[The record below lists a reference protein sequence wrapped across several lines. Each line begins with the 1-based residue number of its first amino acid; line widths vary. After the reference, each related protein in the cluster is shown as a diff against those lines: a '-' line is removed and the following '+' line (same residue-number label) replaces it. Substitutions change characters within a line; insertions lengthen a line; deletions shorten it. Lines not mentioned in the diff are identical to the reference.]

1 MPAKPKRG
9 TVPSL
14 DGLWF
19 RQTYY
24 VSQQEISFP
33 HNFPHSI
40 RTLWTLGNTHHYYVC
55 AIPHISAHPHIAP
68 FYSQGETPYV
78 GSKDTKQKNTT
89 HIRRDA
95 NPCARACVMCGRAEM
110 CGNQEIRTIPTF
122 ARFFFR
128 AALCGSCAETLFRL
142 HVCARNA
149 ISCAQGA
156 ENAFPA
162 FSERM
167 TQAGTLYSRLVPAC
181 LLFIDRDG
189 KMEMRMQVMR
199 YVHVRE
205 TNHGDFQELE
215 DLYQATRKDTPDK
228 RATREAKDKD
238 ARDASKKRLPCWYLG
253 GTMNG
258 PCCADNARPAGIL
271 QIDIDDTDRPQ
282 ELKNRLAGI
291 DCVAFAAV
299 SASGRGVY
307 ALMRVP
313 VGIQRDPD
321 AQKGI
326 LDLLD
331 AALLYDRRGDE
342 HIDYACV
349 DLARRRF
356 ESFDPEPLYRPD
368 APEYDPDFRAMC
380 KRAFD
385 ASGIASIARN
395 MCGEATPGG
404 ASTAVALAA
413 LAIRARGQVKG
424 RVFNAAYYPTRFQ
437 GVIIG
442 DSGTGKSSR
451 IKDPLVELAVHLG
464 AEIIQPE
471 SHRALELAIVES
483 CTQKSCDIGA
493 DGKPDK
499 NRPIWTQ
506 IDDYRPVLAVYDEAG
521 AEQEARGKVD
531 YKRKMESVRRQA
543 FNAAFIASKSI
554 NTPLPTFPL
563 RCSYTDIRISTP
575 KAWAL
580 AMHGVDSTA
589 GDARRVLEF
598 WLDSR
603 EAPSGAR
610 IQSAANMLYRAKSTP
625 SLPCLDEV
633 QSMME
638 LLPGG
643 ELKLDGL
650 DSSSSFDKVRGFL
663 ASGESMDFE
672 TIVCNVATADAYA
685 RGCTDAIPR
694 ESILAAWAVYF
705 GVLENRRR
713 LADADDAAPDTP
725 ESRITGFILDY
736 IGARKGAR
744 KSQVVRMLKDKGP
757 SYVSSLDWLIKCGR
771 VIQETGK
778 DGKSTTVRRATD
790 AEMEAFEANAEAQRR
805 DKIFAEA
812 RANREKVARNAQP
825 GDCDEFALM
834 LRAEYAN
841 ADDDGKAAKLDA
853 YLREHEKEPGHEL
866 CPGQRDASLRSL
878 ATKLHNA
885 GLDDEFAEAWFC
897 GVCKSLGDEFVREQT
912 KRRLWRTAPDKSG
925 CARKDTPVRP

>member
-1 MPAKPKRG
+1 
-9 TVPSL
+9 
-14 DGLWF
+14 
-19 RQTYY
+19 
-24 VSQQEISFP
+24 
-33 HNFPHSI
+33 
-40 RTLWTLGNTHHYYVC
+40 
-55 AIPHISAHPHIAP
+55 
-68 FYSQGETPYV
+68 
-78 GSKDTKQKNTT
+78 
-89 HIRRDA
+89 
-95 NPCARACVMCGRAEM
+95 
-110 CGNQEIRTIPTF
+110 
-122 ARFFFR
+122 
-128 AALCGSCAETLFRL
+128 
-142 HVCARNA
+142 
-149 ISCAQGA
+149 
-156 ENAFPA
+156 
-162 FSERM
+162 
-167 TQAGTLYSRLVPAC
+167 
-181 LLFIDRDG
+181 
-189 KMEMRMQVMR
+189 MQIMR
-199 YVHVRE
+199 YVNVRE
-205 TNHGDFQELE
+205 VTHGDFKELE
-215 DLYQATRKDTPDK
+215 DLYQATRKDSPDK
-228 RATREAKDKD
+228 RATREAHSKE
-238 ARDASKKRLPCWYLG
+238 AQDASKKRLPCWYLG

-258 PCCADNARPAGIL
+258 PCRAENAQPAGIL
-271 QIDIDDTDRPQ
+271 QIDVDDTDRPQ
-282 ELKNRLAGI
+282 EIKSRLAGI

-321 AQKGI
+321 AQKAI
-326 LDLLD
+326 LDMVD
-331 AALLYDRRGDE
+331 AALLHDRRNGEHSGE

-395 MCGEATPGG
+395 MYGEATPGG
-404 ASTAVALAA
+404 ASTAVVLAA

-424 RVFNAAYYPTRFQ
+424 RVFGEAFYPTRFQ

-442 DSGTGKSSR
+442 DSGSGKSSR

-471 SHRALELAIVES
+471 SHRALELDIVES
-483 CTQKSCDIGA
+483 CTHKAFEIGE

-506 IDDYRPVLAVYDEAG
+506 INDYRPVLAVYDEAG
-521 AEQEARGKVD
+521 AEQEARKAQE

-543 FNAAFIASKSI
+543 FDAAFIASKS
-554 NTPLPTFPL
+554 NTTPLPTFPL
-563 RCSYTDIRISTP
+563 KCSYTDIRISTP
-575 KAWAL
+575 KAWAF

-589 GDARRVLEF
+589 GDSRRVLEF

-610 IQSAANMLYRAKSTP
+610 IQSLANMIYRAKSTP
-625 SLPCLDEV
+625 SLPCADKV
-633 QSMME
+633 KSKME
-638 LLPGG
+638 FLPDG

-650 DSSSSFDKVRGFL
+650 NSSSSFDNARGFL

-713 LADADDAAPDTP
+713 LADADDVAPDTP
-725 ESRITGFILDY
+725 ESLITGFILRY
-736 IGARKGAR
+736 IGARNGKAR
-744 KSQVVRMLKDKGP
+744 KTHVLRMLKSKGP
-757 SYVSSLDWLIKCGR
+757 SYVRAFESLVESGLIVCER
-771 VIQETGK
+771 AT
-778 DGKSTTVRRATD
+778 DGKSTTVRLGTD
-790 AEMEAFEANAEAQRR
+790 SEIEAADEKREAQRR
-805 DKIFAEA
+805 DRIFAEA

-834 LRAEYAN
+834 MRTEYAN

-853 YLREHEKEPGHEL
+853 YLCEHEKEPGHEL
-866 CPGQRDASLRSL
+866 RQGRRDRGLRSL

-885 GLDDEFAEAWFC
+885 GLDDAFAEAWFFRLC
-897 GVCKSLGDEFVREQT
+897 ESLGDEFVREDVQ
-912 KRRLWRTAPDKSG
+912 RRLWRPAP
-925 CARKDTPVRP
+925 RKDKPVRPGR

>member
-1 MPAKPKRG
+1 
-9 TVPSL
+9 
-14 DGLWF
+14 
-19 RQTYY
+19 
-24 VSQQEISFP
+24 
-33 HNFPHSI
+33 
-40 RTLWTLGNTHHYYVC
+40 
-55 AIPHISAHPHIAP
+55 
-68 FYSQGETPYV
+68 
-78 GSKDTKQKNTT
+78 
-89 HIRRDA
+89 
-95 NPCARACVMCGRAEM
+95 
-110 CGNQEIRTIPTF
+110 
-122 ARFFFR
+122 
-128 AALCGSCAETLFRL
+128 
-142 HVCARNA
+142 
-149 ISCAQGA
+149 
-156 ENAFPA
+156 
-162 FSERM
+162 
-167 TQAGTLYSRLVPAC
+167 
-181 LLFIDRDG
+181 
-189 KMEMRMQVMR
+189 MQVMR

-205 TNHGDFQELE
+205 TNPGDFKELE
-215 DLYQATRKDTPDK
+215 DLYQATRKDSPDK
-228 RATREAKDKD
+228 RATREALSKE

-282 ELKNRLAGI
+282 EIKNRLAGI

-313 VGIQRDPD
+313 VSIQASQD

-331 AALLYDRRGDE
+331 AALLYDRRDGE

-385 ASGIASIARN
+385 ASRIASIARN

-424 RVFNAAYYPTRFQ
+424 RVFGETFYPTRFQ

-483 CTQKSCDIGA
+483 CTQKSCAIGE

-543 FNAAFIASKSI
+543 FDAAFIASKSI

-580 AMHGVDSTA
+580 AMHGVDATA

-638 LLPGG
+638 FLPDG

-663 ASGESMDFE
+663 ASGESMNFE

-725 ESRITGFILDY
+725 ESRITGFILRRV
-736 IGARKGAR
+736 GARNGNAR
-744 KSQVVRMLKDKGP
+744 KTHVLRTLKSKGP
-757 SYVSSLDWLIKCGR
+757 SYVRAFESLVESGLIVCER
-771 VIQETGK
+771 AT
-778 DGKSTTVRRATD
+778 DGKSTTVRLGTD
-790 AEMEAFEANAEAQRR
+790 SEIEAADEKREAQRR
-805 DKIFAEA
+805 DRIFAEA
-812 RANREKVARNAQP
+812 RANREKVARDAQP
-825 GDCDEFALM
+825 GNCDEFDLM
-834 LRAEYAN
+834 LRTEYAN
-841 ADDDGKAAKLDA
+841 ADGDGKAAKLDA
-853 YLREHEKEPGHEL
+853 YLCEHEKEPGHEL
-866 CPGQRDASLRSL
+866 RQGQRDRSLRSL

-885 GLDDEFAEAWFC
+885 GLDDAFAEAWFC
-897 GVCKSLGDEFVREQT
+897 GVCESLGDEFAREQT
-912 KRRLWRTAPDKSG
+912 KRRLWRPAPDKTG
-925 CARKDTPVRP
+925 CARKDTPVRPGR

>member
-1 MPAKPKRG
+1 
-9 TVPSL
+9 
-14 DGLWF
+14 
-19 RQTYY
+19 
-24 VSQQEISFP
+24 
-33 HNFPHSI
+33 
-40 RTLWTLGNTHHYYVC
+40 
-55 AIPHISAHPHIAP
+55 
-68 FYSQGETPYV
+68 
-78 GSKDTKQKNTT
+78 
-89 HIRRDA
+89 
-95 NPCARACVMCGRAEM
+95 
-110 CGNQEIRTIPTF
+110 
-122 ARFFFR
+122 
-128 AALCGSCAETLFRL
+128 
-142 HVCARNA
+142 
-149 ISCAQGA
+149 
-156 ENAFPA
+156 
-162 FSERM
+162 
-167 TQAGTLYSRLVPAC
+167 
-181 LLFIDRDG
+181 
-189 KMEMRMQVMR
+189 MQIMR

-205 TNHGDFQELE
+205 VTHGDFKELE
-215 DLYQATRKDTPDK
+215 DLYQATRKDSPDK
-228 RATREAKDKD
+228 RATREAHSKE
-238 ARDASKKRLPCWYLG
+238 AQDASKKRLPCWYLG

-258 PCCADNARPAGIL
+258 PCRAENAQPAGIL

-282 ELKNRLAGI
+282 ELKNRLAEI
-291 DCVAFAAV
+291 DSVTFAAV

-313 VGIQRDPD
+313 VSIQTSQD
-321 AQKGI
+321 AQKAI
-326 LDLLD
+326 LDMLD
-331 AALLYDRRGDE
+331 AALLFDRDPVKPGE

-368 APEYDPDFRAMC
+368 APEYEPDFRAMC

-385 ASGIASIARN
+385 ASGIASVARD

-413 LAIRARGQVKG
+413 LAIRARGKVKG
-424 RVFNAAYYPTRFQ
+424 RVFGETFYPTRFQ

-442 DSGTGKSSR
+442 DSGAGKSSR
-451 IKDPLVELAVHLG
+451 IKDPLVELAVRLG

-483 CTQKSCDIGA
+483 CTQKSYEIGA

-499 NRPIWTQ
+499 GRPVWTQ

-521 AEQEARGKVD
+521 AEQEARKAQE
-531 YKRKMESVRRQA
+531 YKRKMEPLRRQA
-543 FNAAFIASKSI
+543 FDAAFIASKSI
-554 NTPLPTFPL
+554 NTPLPAFPL

-575 KAWAL
+575 KAWAF

-610 IQSAANMLYRAKSTP
+610 IQSAANMLYRAKNTP
-625 SLPCLDEV
+625 SLPCVEKVKSL
-633 QSMME
+633 ME
-638 LLPGG
+638 FLPDG
-643 ELKLDGL
+643 ELMLDGFN
-650 DSSSSFDKVRGFL
+650 SSSDFDTVRGFL
-663 ASGESMDFE
+663 ASGESTDYE

-713 LADADDAAPDTP
+713 LADADDVAPDTH

-736 IGARKGAR
+736 IGARKGVR

-805 DKIFAEA
+805 DRIFAEA

-834 LRAEYAN
+834 LRTEYAN

-853 YLREHEKEPGHEL
+853 YLCEHEKEPGHDL
-866 CPGQRDASLRSL
+866 APGQRDLSLRSL

-885 GLDDEFAEAWFC
+885 GLDDAFAEAWFW
-897 GVCKSLGDEFVREQT
+897 GVCESLGDEFSREQT
-912 KRRLWRTAPDKSG
+912 KRRLWRPAPDKAR
-925 CARKDTPVRP
+925 CARNDTPVRPGC

>member
-1 MPAKPKRG
+1 MK
-9 TVPSL
+9 
-14 DGLWF
+14 
-19 RQTYY
+19 
-24 VSQQEISFP
+24 I
-33 HNFPHSI
+33 
-40 RTLWTLGNTHHYYVC
+40 
-55 AIPHISAHPHIAP
+55 
-68 FYSQGETPYV
+68 
-78 GSKDTKQKNTT
+78 
-89 HIRRDA
+89 
-95 NPCARACVMCGRAEM
+95 
-110 CGNQEIRTIPTF
+110 
-122 ARFFFR
+122 
-128 AALCGSCAETLFRL
+128 
-142 HVCARNA
+142 
-149 ISCAQGA
+149 
-156 ENAFPA
+156 
-162 FSERM
+162 
-167 TQAGTLYSRLVPAC
+167 
-181 LLFIDRDG
+181 
-189 KMEMRMQVMR
+189 MR
-199 YVHVRE
+199 YVNVRE
-205 TNHGDFQELE
+205 VNHGDFKELK
-215 DLYQATRKDTPDK
+215 DLYQATRKDSPDK
-228 RATREAKDKD
+228 LATREAKDKD
-238 ARDASKKRLPCWYLG
+238 SRDASKKRLPCWYLG

-282 ELKNRLAGI
+282 EIKSRLAEI

-313 VGIQRDPD
+313 VSIQASQD

-331 AALLYDRRGDE
+331 AALLYDRRDGE

-368 APEYDPDFRAMC
+368 APEYDPDFRATC
-380 KRAFD
+380 RRAFD
-385 ASGIASIARN
+385 ASRIASIARD

-413 LAIRARGQVKG
+413 LAIRARGLVKG
-424 RVFNAAYYPTRFQ
+424 RVFDEVYYPTRFQ

-451 IKDPLVELAVHLG
+451 IKDPLVELAVRLG
-464 AEIIQPE
+464 AGIIQPE
-471 SHRALELAIVES
+471 SHRALENAIVES
-483 CTQKSCDIGA
+483 CTHKAFEIGA

-506 IDDYRPVLAVYDEAG
+506 LDDYRPVLAVYDEAG

-531 YKRKMESVRRQA
+531 YKRKMESVRRMA
-543 FNAAFIASKSI
+543 FDRSFMACASVG
-554 NTPLPTFPL
+554 NPLPTFPL

-580 AMHGVDSTA
+580 AMHGVDATA

-625 SLPCLDEV
+625 SLPCVDEV
-633 QSMME
+633 KSVME
-638 LLPGG
+638 FLPDGAL
-643 ELKLDGL
+643 ELDGL
-650 DSSSSFDKVRGFL
+650 NSSSSFDKVRGFM
-663 ASGESMDFE
+663 ASGEAPDYS
-672 TIVCNVATADAYA
+672 TIVCNIATADAYA

-713 LADADDAAPDTP
+713 LADADDVAPDTP
-725 ESRITGFILDY
+725 ESLITGFILKHV
-736 IGARKGAR
+736 GARNGKAR
-744 KSQVVRMLKDKGP
+744 KTHVLRMLKSKGP
-757 SYVSSLDWLIKCGR
+757 SYVRAFESLVESGLIVCER
-771 VIQETGK
+771 AT
-778 DGKSTTVRRATD
+778 DGKSTTVRLGTD
-790 AEMEAFEANAEAQRR
+790 SEIEAADEKREAQRR
-805 DKIFAEA
+805 DRIFAEA

-834 LRAEYAN
+834 MRTEYAN
-841 ADDDGKAAKLDA
+841 ADDDGKAAKLGA
-853 YLREHEKEPGHEL
+853 YLCEHEKEPGHEL
-866 CPGQRDASLRSL
+866 RQGQRDRSLWSL

-885 GLDDEFAEAWFC
+885 GMDDEFAKAWFWGLC
-897 GVCKSLGDEFVREQT
+897 ESLGDEFAQEKT
-912 KRRLWRTAPDKSG
+912 KRRLWRPAP
-925 CARKDTPVRP
+925 ARKDKPVRPGR

>member
-1 MPAKPKRG
+1 MK
-9 TVPSL
+9 
-14 DGLWF
+14 
-19 RQTYY
+19 
-24 VSQQEISFP
+24 
-33 HNFPHSI
+33 
-40 RTLWTLGNTHHYYVC
+40 
-55 AIPHISAHPHIAP
+55 
-68 FYSQGETPYV
+68 
-78 GSKDTKQKNTT
+78 
-89 HIRRDA
+89 
-95 NPCARACVMCGRAEM
+95 
-110 CGNQEIRTIPTF
+110 
-122 ARFFFR
+122 
-128 AALCGSCAETLFRL
+128 
-142 HVCARNA
+142 
-149 ISCAQGA
+149 
-156 ENAFPA
+156 
-162 FSERM
+162 
-167 TQAGTLYSRLVPAC
+167 
-181 LLFIDRDG
+181 
-189 KMEMRMQVMR
+189 VMR

-205 TNHGDFQELE
+205 TNHGDFKELE

-228 RATREAKDKD
+228 RATREATDKD

-258 PCCADNARPAGIL
+258 PCCAANAQPAGIL
-271 QIDIDDTDRPQ
+271 QIDVDDTDRPQ
-282 ELKNRLAGI
+282 EIKSRLAGI

-307 ALMRVP
+307 ALLRVP

-321 AQKGI
+321 AQKAI
-326 LDLLD
+326 LDLVD
-331 AALLYDRRGDE
+331 AALLHDRRDNE

-413 LAIRARGQVKG
+413 LAIRARGRVKG
-424 RVFNAAYYPTRFQ
+424 RVFGENFYPTRFQ

-483 CTQKSCDIGA
+483 CTQKSCEIGA

-499 NRPIWTQ
+499 GRPVWTQ

-521 AEQEARGKVD
+521 AEQEARKAQE

-543 FNAAFIASKSI
+543 FDAAFIASKSI
-554 NTPLPTFPL
+554 STPLPTFPL
-563 RCSYTDIRISTP
+563 KCSYTDIRISTP
-575 KAWAL
+575 KAWAA

-610 IQSAANMLYRAKSTP
+610 IQSAANMLYRSKITP
-625 SLPCLDEV
+625 SLPCVDQV
-633 QSMME
+633 AAQME
-638 LLPGG
+638 LSLPDG
-643 ELKLDGL
+643 ELRLDGFN
-650 DSSSSFDKVRGFL
+650 SSSDFDRVRGFM
-663 ASGESMDFE
+663 ASGESLDYE

-705 GVLENRRR
+705 GVLENRQR
-713 LADADDAAPDTP
+713 LADSYDAAPMTY
-725 ESRITGFILDY
+725 ESQIAGFLMEY
-736 IGARKGAR
+736 IDARKGNAR
-744 KSQVVRMLKDKGP
+744 KSTLLRMVKTKGP
-757 SYVSSLDWLIKCGR
+757 SYVR
-771 VIQETGK
+771 VFDELVSGGILVCERPK
-778 DGKSTTVRRATD
+778 DGKSPTVRRATD

-805 DKIFAEA
+805 DRIFAEA
-812 RANREKVARNAQP
+812 RANRGKVARNAQP
-825 GDCDEFALM
+825 GVCDEFALM
-834 LRAEYAN
+834 LRTEYAN

-853 YLREHEKEPGHEL
+853 YLCEHEKEPGHEL
-866 CPGQRDASLRSL
+866 APGQRDRSLRSL

-885 GLDDEFAEAWFC
+885 GLDDAFAEAWFC
-897 GVCKSLGDEFVREQT
+897 GVCESLGDEFAREQT
-912 KRRLWRTAPDKSG
+912 KRRLWRPAPDKG
-925 CARKDTPVRP
+925 ARSVRPGR

>member
-1 MPAKPKRG
+1 
-9 TVPSL
+9 
-14 DGLWF
+14 
-19 RQTYY
+19 
-24 VSQQEISFP
+24 
-33 HNFPHSI
+33 
-40 RTLWTLGNTHHYYVC
+40 
-55 AIPHISAHPHIAP
+55 
-68 FYSQGETPYV
+68 
-78 GSKDTKQKNTT
+78 
-89 HIRRDA
+89 
-95 NPCARACVMCGRAEM
+95 
-110 CGNQEIRTIPTF
+110 
-122 ARFFFR
+122 
-128 AALCGSCAETLFRL
+128 
-142 HVCARNA
+142 
-149 ISCAQGA
+149 
-156 ENAFPA
+156 
-162 FSERM
+162 
-167 TQAGTLYSRLVPAC
+167 
-181 LLFIDRDG
+181 
-189 KMEMRMQVMR
+189 MQVMR

-205 TNHGDFQELE
+205 VNHGDFKELE

-258 PCCADNARPAGIL
+258 PCCAENAQPAGIL
-271 QIDIDDTDRPQ
+271 QIDVDDTDRPQ
-282 ELKNRLAGI
+282 EIKSRLAGI

-313 VGIQRDPD
+313 VSIQASQD

-331 AALLYDRRGDE
+331 AALLYDRRDGE

-385 ASGIASIARN
+385 ASGIASIARD

-424 RVFNAAYYPTRFQ
+424 RVFGETFYPTRFQ

-442 DSGTGKSSR
+442 DSGAGKSSR
-451 IKDPLVELAVHLG
+451 IKDPLVELAVRLG

-483 CTQKSCDIGA
+483 CTQKSYEIGA

-499 NRPIWTQ
+499 GRPVWTQ

-521 AEQEARGKVD
+521 AEQEARRKQD
-531 YKRKMESVRRQA
+531 YKQRMESVRRQA
-543 FNAAFIASKSI
+543 FDAAFIASKSMS
-554 NTPLPTFPL
+554 TPLPTFPL

-575 KAWAL
+575 KAWAA

-625 SLPCLDEV
+625 SLPCLGKV

-638 LLPGG
+638 FSLPDG

-650 DSSSSFDKVRGFL
+650 NSSSSLDTARGFL
-663 ASGESMDFE
+663 ASGESPDYS

-713 LADADDAAPDTP
+713 LADADDVAPDTH
-725 ESRITGFILDY
+725 ESRVTGFILDY
-736 IGARKGAR
+736 IGVRKGVR

-805 DKIFAEA
+805 DRIFAEA

-834 LRAEYAN
+834 LRTEYAN

-853 YLREHEKEPGHEL
+853 YLCEHEKEPGHDL
-866 CPGQRDASLRSL
+866 APGQRDLSLRSL

-885 GLDDEFAEAWFC
+885 GLDDEFAEAWFW
-897 GVCKSLGDEFVREQT
+897 GVCESLGDEFALEQT
-912 KRRLWRTAPDKSG
+912 KRRLWRPAPDKAG
-925 CARKDTPVRP
+925 CARKDTPVRPGR

>member
-1 MPAKPKRG
+1 
-9 TVPSL
+9 
-14 DGLWF
+14 
-19 RQTYY
+19 
-24 VSQQEISFP
+24 
-33 HNFPHSI
+33 
-40 RTLWTLGNTHHYYVC
+40 
-55 AIPHISAHPHIAP
+55 
-68 FYSQGETPYV
+68 
-78 GSKDTKQKNTT
+78 
-89 HIRRDA
+89 
-95 NPCARACVMCGRAEM
+95 
-110 CGNQEIRTIPTF
+110 
-122 ARFFFR
+122 
-128 AALCGSCAETLFRL
+128 
-142 HVCARNA
+142 
-149 ISCAQGA
+149 
-156 ENAFPA
+156 
-162 FSERM
+162 
-167 TQAGTLYSRLVPAC
+167 
-181 LLFIDRDG
+181 
-189 KMEMRMQVMR
+189 MQVMR
-199 YVHVRE
+199 YVHARE
-205 TNHGDFQELE
+205 VNHGDFKELE

-258 PCCADNARPAGIL
+258 PCCADNASPAGIL

-282 ELKNRLAGI
+282 EIKNRLAGI

-313 VGIQRDPD
+313 VSVQTNQD
-321 AQKGI
+321 AQKGV

-331 AALLYDRRGDE
+331 AALLYDRRDGE

-368 APEYDPDFRAMC
+368 APEYDPDFRAVC

-385 ASGIASIARN
+385 ASRIASIARN
-395 MCGEATPGG
+395 MCGDATPGG

-424 RVFNAAYYPTRFQ
+424 RVFGENYYPTRFQ

-483 CTQKSCDIGA
+483 CTQKSCAIGE

-543 FNAAFIASKSI
+543 FDAAFIASKSI

-563 RCSYTDIRISTP
+563 KCSYTDIRISTP
-575 KAWAL
+575 KAWTL
-580 AMHGVDSTA
+580 AMHGVDATA

-610 IQSAANMLYRAKSTP
+610 IQSLANMLYRAKSTP
-625 SLPCLDEV
+625 ALPCLGKV
-633 QSMME
+633 KSMME
-638 LLPGG
+638 FSLPDGAL
-643 ELKLDGL
+643 ELDGL
-650 DSSSSFDKVRGFL
+650 NSSSSFDSARGFL

-694 ESILAAWAVYF
+694 ESILAAWAVYL
-705 GVLENRRR
+705 GV
-713 LADADDAAPDTP
+713 
-725 ESRITGFILDY
+725 
-736 IGARKGAR
+736 
-744 KSQVVRMLKDKGP
+744 
-757 SYVSSLDWLIKCGR
+757 
-771 VIQETGK
+771 
-778 DGKSTTVRRATD
+778 
-790 AEMEAFEANAEAQRR
+790 
-805 DKIFAEA
+805 
-812 RANREKVARNAQP
+812 
-825 GDCDEFALM
+825 
-834 LRAEYAN
+834 
-841 ADDDGKAAKLDA
+841 
-853 YLREHEKEPGHEL
+853 
-866 CPGQRDASLRSL
+866 
-878 ATKLHNA
+878 
-885 GLDDEFAEAWFC
+885 
-897 GVCKSLGDEFVREQT
+897 
-912 KRRLWRTAPDKSG
+912 
-925 CARKDTPVRP
+925 

>member
-1 MPAKPKRG
+1 
-9 TVPSL
+9 
-14 DGLWF
+14 
-19 RQTYY
+19 
-24 VSQQEISFP
+24 
-33 HNFPHSI
+33 
-40 RTLWTLGNTHHYYVC
+40 
-55 AIPHISAHPHIAP
+55 
-68 FYSQGETPYV
+68 
-78 GSKDTKQKNTT
+78 
-89 HIRRDA
+89 
-95 NPCARACVMCGRAEM
+95 
-110 CGNQEIRTIPTF
+110 
-122 ARFFFR
+122 
-128 AALCGSCAETLFRL
+128 
-142 HVCARNA
+142 
-149 ISCAQGA
+149 
-156 ENAFPA
+156 
-162 FSERM
+162 
-167 TQAGTLYSRLVPAC
+167 
-181 LLFIDRDG
+181 
-189 KMEMRMQVMR
+189 MQVMR

-205 TNHGDFQELE
+205 VNPGDFKDLE
-215 DLYQATRKDTPDK
+215 DLYQATRKDSPDK
-228 RATREAKDKD
+228 RATREATNKD
-238 ARDASKKRLPCWYLG
+238 ARDAAKKRLPCWYLG

-258 PCCADNARPAGIL
+258 PCCAENAQPAGIL

-331 AALLYDRRGDE
+331 AALLYDRRNGE

-349 DLARRRF
+349 DIARRRF

-385 ASGIASIARN
+385 ASGIASIARD
-395 MCGEATPGG
+395 MCGEAAPGG

-413 LAIRARGQVKG
+413 LAIRARGLVKG
-424 RVFNAAYYPTRFQ
+424 RVFGETFYPTRFQ

-471 SHRALELAIVES
+471 SHRALELAIVGS
-483 CTQKSCDIGA
+483 CTQKSYEIGA

-499 NRPIWTQ
+499 GRPVWTQ

-521 AEQEARGKVD
+521 AEQEARGKQD

-543 FNAAFIASKSI
+543 FDRTFMACASNS
-554 NTPLPTFPL
+554 TPLPTFPL

-575 KAWAL
+575 KAWAA

-610 IQSAANMLYRAKSTP
+610 IQSAANMLYRSKNTP
-625 SLPCLDEV
+625 SLPCVEKVKSL
-633 QSMME
+633 ME
-638 LLPGG
+638 FLPDGSL
-643 ELKLDGL
+643 ELDGL
-650 DSSSSFDKVRGFL
+650 NSSSSLDTVRGFM
-663 ASGESMDFE
+663 ASGEAPDYE
-672 TIVCNVATADAYA
+672 TIVCNIATADAYA

-705 GVLENRRR
+705 WVVENRKR
-713 LADADDAAPDTP
+713 LAESYDAAPMTY
-725 ESRITGFILDY
+725 ESQITGFIMEY
-736 IGARKGAR
+736 IDARKGKAR
-744 KSQVVRMLKDKGP
+744 KSQVVRMLKTQGP
-757 SYVSSLDWLIKCGR
+757 SYVRAFDELVSGGVLVCER
-771 VIQETGK
+771 AK

-790 AEMEAFEANAEAQRR
+790 AEMDAFEANAEAQRR

-834 LRAEYAN
+834 LRTEYAN
-841 ADDDGKAAKLDA
+841 ADNDGKAAKLDA
-853 YLREHEKEPGHEL
+853 YLCEHEKEPGHEL
-866 CPGQRDASLRSL
+866 APGQRDQSLRSL

-897 GVCKSLGDEFVREQT
+897 GVCESLGDEFVREQT
-912 KRRLWRTAPDKSG
+912 KRRLWRPAPDKAG
-925 CARKDTPVRP
+925 CARKDTQVRPGR

>member
-1 MPAKPKRG
+1 
-9 TVPSL
+9 
-14 DGLWF
+14 
-19 RQTYY
+19 
-24 VSQQEISFP
+24 
-33 HNFPHSI
+33 
-40 RTLWTLGNTHHYYVC
+40 
-55 AIPHISAHPHIAP
+55 
-68 FYSQGETPYV
+68 
-78 GSKDTKQKNTT
+78 
-89 HIRRDA
+89 
-95 NPCARACVMCGRAEM
+95 
-110 CGNQEIRTIPTF
+110 
-122 ARFFFR
+122 
-128 AALCGSCAETLFRL
+128 
-142 HVCARNA
+142 
-149 ISCAQGA
+149 
-156 ENAFPA
+156 
-162 FSERM
+162 
-167 TQAGTLYSRLVPAC
+167 
-181 LLFIDRDG
+181 
-189 KMEMRMQVMR
+189 MQVMR

-205 TNHGDFQELE
+205 VNHGDFKELE

-228 RATREAKDKD
+228 RATREAHSKE

-258 PCCADNARPAGIL
+258 PCCAENAQPAGIL

-282 ELKNRLAGI
+282 EIKSRLAGI

-313 VGIQRDPD
+313 VSIQASQD

-331 AALLYDRRGDE
+331 AALLYDRRDGE

-385 ASGIASIARN
+385 ASGIASIARD

-471 SHRALELAIVES
+471 SHRVLELAIVES
-483 CTQKSCDIGA
+483 CTQKSYEIGA

-506 IDDYRPVLAVYDEAG
+506 SDDYRPVLAVYDEAG
-521 AEQEARGKVD
+521 AEQEARRKQD
-531 YKRKMESVRRQA
+531 YKQRMESVRRQA
-543 FNAAFIASKSI
+543 FDAAFIASKSK

-563 RCSYTDIRISTP
+563 ECSYTDIRISTP
-575 KAWAL
+575 KAWAA

-610 IQSAANMLYRAKSTP
+610 IQSAANMLYRAKNTP
-625 SLPCLDEV
+625 SLPCVEKV
-633 QSMME
+633 KSRME
-638 LLPGG
+638 LSLPDG

-650 DSSSSFDKVRGFL
+650 KSSSDFDTLRGFM
-663 ASGESMDFE
+663 ASGESLDYE

-685 RGCTDAIPR
+685 RGCTDVIPR
-694 ESILAAWAVYF
+694 GSILAAWAVYF

-713 LADADDAAPDTP
+713 LADADDVAPDTP

-744 KSQVVRMLKDKGP
+744 KSQVVRMLKSKGP
-757 SYVSSLDWLIKCGR
+757 SYVRAFESLVESGLIVCER
-771 VIQETGK
+771 AT

-805 DKIFAEA
+805 DRIFAET

-825 GDCDEFALM
+825 GDCDEFALK
-834 LRAEYAN
+834 LRTEYAN
-841 ADDDGKAAKLDA
+841 ADDDGKEAKLNA
-853 YLREHEKEPGHEL
+853 YLCEHEKEPGHEL
-866 CPGQRDASLRSL
+866 VPGQRDQSLRSL

-885 GLDDEFAEAWFC
+885 GLDDAFAEAWFY
-897 GVCKSLGDEFVREQT
+897 GVCESLGDEFVREQT
-912 KRRLWRTAPDKSG
+912 KRRLWRPAPDKAG
-925 CARKDTPVRP
+925 CARKDTPVRPGC

>member
-1 MPAKPKRG
+1 
-9 TVPSL
+9 
-14 DGLWF
+14 
-19 RQTYY
+19 
-24 VSQQEISFP
+24 
-33 HNFPHSI
+33 
-40 RTLWTLGNTHHYYVC
+40 
-55 AIPHISAHPHIAP
+55 
-68 FYSQGETPYV
+68 
-78 GSKDTKQKNTT
+78 
-89 HIRRDA
+89 
-95 NPCARACVMCGRAEM
+95 
-110 CGNQEIRTIPTF
+110 
-122 ARFFFR
+122 
-128 AALCGSCAETLFRL
+128 
-142 HVCARNA
+142 
-149 ISCAQGA
+149 
-156 ENAFPA
+156 
-162 FSERM
+162 
-167 TQAGTLYSRLVPAC
+167 
-181 LLFIDRDG
+181 
-189 KMEMRMQVMR
+189 MQVMR
-199 YVHVRE
+199 YVHARE
-205 TNHGDFQELE
+205 VNHGDFKELE

-258 PCCADNARPAGIL
+258 PCCADNAQPAGIL

-282 ELKNRLAGI
+282 EIKNRLAEI
-291 DCVAFAAV
+291 DSVAFAAV

-313 VGIQRDPD
+313 VSIQTSQD
-321 AQKGI
+321 AQKAI
-326 LDLLD
+326 LDMLD
-331 AALLYDRRGDE
+331 AALLFDREPVKPGE

-356 ESFDPEPLYRPD
+356 ESFDPDPLYRPD
-368 APEYDPDFRAMC
+368 APEYDPDFRSMC
-380 KRAFD
+380 KRAFN
-385 ASGIASIARN
+385 ASGIASIARD

-424 RVFNAAYYPTRFQ
+424 RVFGENFYPTRFQ

-499 NRPIWTQ
+499 GRPVWTQ

-521 AEQEARGKVD
+521 AEQEARGKQE

-543 FNAAFIASKSI
+543 FDAAFIASKSI

-563 RCSYTDIRISTP
+563 KCSYTDIRISTP
-575 KAWAL
+575 KAWAA

-610 IQSAANMLYRAKSTP
+610 IQSAANMLYRSKSTP
-625 SLPCLDEV
+625 SLPCVDKV
-633 QSMME
+633 KPKME
-638 LLPGG
+638 FLPDG

-650 DSSSSFDKVRGFL
+650 KSSSDFDRVRGFM
-663 ASGESMDFE
+663 ASGEAPDYE

-705 GVLENRRR
+705 GVLENRQR
-713 LADADDAAPDTP
+713 LADADDVAPDTP
-725 ESRITGFILDY
+725 ERRITGFILGH
-736 IGARKGAR
+736 IGTHKGNAR
-744 KSQVVRMLKDKGP
+744 KSHVLRKLKSCGP
-757 SYVSSLDWLIKCGR
+757 SYVRAFESLVESGLIVCER
-771 VIQETGK
+771 AA
-778 DGKSTTVRRATD
+778 DGKSTTVRLGTD
-790 AEMEAFEANAEAQRR
+790 SEIEAADEKREAQRR
-805 DKIFAEA
+805 DRIFAEA
-812 RANREKVARNAQP
+812 RANRERVARNAQP
-825 GDCDEFALM
+825 GGCDEFALM
-834 LRAEYAN
+834 LRTEYAS

-853 YLREHEKEPGHEL
+853 YLCEHEREPGHEL
-866 CPGQRDASLRSL
+866 SPGQRDRSLRSL

-897 GVCKSLGDEFVREQT
+897 SVCESLGDEFAREQT
-912 KRRLWRTAPDKSG
+912 KRRLWRPAPDKTG
-925 CARKDTPVRP
+925 CAREDAPVRPGR

>member
-1 MPAKPKRG
+1 
-9 TVPSL
+9 
-14 DGLWF
+14 
-19 RQTYY
+19 
-24 VSQQEISFP
+24 
-33 HNFPHSI
+33 
-40 RTLWTLGNTHHYYVC
+40 
-55 AIPHISAHPHIAP
+55 
-68 FYSQGETPYV
+68 
-78 GSKDTKQKNTT
+78 
-89 HIRRDA
+89 
-95 NPCARACVMCGRAEM
+95 
-110 CGNQEIRTIPTF
+110 
-122 ARFFFR
+122 
-128 AALCGSCAETLFRL
+128 
-142 HVCARNA
+142 
-149 ISCAQGA
+149 
-156 ENAFPA
+156 
-162 FSERM
+162 
-167 TQAGTLYSRLVPAC
+167 
-181 LLFIDRDG
+181 
-189 KMEMRMQVMR
+189 MQVMR

-258 PCCADNARPAGIL
+258 PCCAANAHPAGIL
-271 QIDIDDTDRPQ
+271 QIDVDDTDRPQ
-282 ELKNRLAGI
+282 EIKNRLAEI
-291 DCVAFAAV
+291 DSVTFAAV

-313 VGIQRDPD
+313 VSIQTSQD
-321 AQKGI
+321 AQKAI
-326 LDLLD
+326 LDMLD
-331 AALLYDRRGDE
+331 TALLFDRDPVKPGE

-368 APEYDPDFRAMC
+368 APEYEPDFRAMC

-385 ASGIASIARN
+385 ASGIASVARD

-413 LAIRARGQVKG
+413 LAIRARGKVKG
-424 RVFNAAYYPTRFQ
+424 RVFGETFYPTRFQ

-471 SHRALELAIVES
+471 SHRALELALVES
-483 CTQKSCDIGA
+483 CTQKSYEIGA

-499 NRPIWTQ
+499 GRPVWTQ

-521 AEQEARGKVD
+521 AEQEARRKQD
-531 YKRKMESVRRQA
+531 YKQKMESVRRQA
-543 FNAAFIASKSI
+543 FDAAFIASKSI
-554 NTPLPTFPL
+554 NTPLPAFPL

-575 KAWAL
+575 KAWAA
-580 AMHGVDSTA
+580 AMHGVDATA

-610 IQSAANMLYRAKSTP
+610 IQSAANMLYRLKSTP
-625 SLPCLDEV
+625 ALPCVDKVAAQMELSLPD
-633 QSMME
+633 
-638 LLPGG
+638 G

-650 DSSSSFDKVRGFL
+650 KSSSDFDKLRGFM
-663 ASGESMDFE
+663 ASGESRDCE

-705 GVLENRRR
+705 GVLENRQR

-725 ESRITGFILDY
+725 ESRITGFILEY
-736 IGARKGAR
+736 IEARNGKARKTH
-744 KSQVVRMLKDKGP
+744 VLRMLKSKGP
-757 SYVSSLDWLIKCGR
+757 SYVRAFEALVDNCLIVCAR
-771 VIQETGK
+771 AT
-778 DGKSTTVRRATD
+778 DGKSTTVRLGTD
-790 AEMEAFEANAEAQRR
+790 AEIEAADEKKEAQRR
-805 DKIFAEA
+805 DRIFAEA

-834 LRAEYAN
+834 LRTEYAN
-841 ADDDGKAAKLDA
+841 ADNDGKAAKLDA
-853 YLREHEKEPGHEL
+853 YLCEHEKEPGHEL
-866 CPGQRDASLRSL
+866 APGQRDRSLRSL

-897 GVCKSLGDEFVREQT
+897 GVCESLGDEFVREQT
-912 KRRLWRTAPDKSG
+912 KRRLWRAAPDKAG
-925 CARKDTPVRP
+925 CARKDTQVRPGR